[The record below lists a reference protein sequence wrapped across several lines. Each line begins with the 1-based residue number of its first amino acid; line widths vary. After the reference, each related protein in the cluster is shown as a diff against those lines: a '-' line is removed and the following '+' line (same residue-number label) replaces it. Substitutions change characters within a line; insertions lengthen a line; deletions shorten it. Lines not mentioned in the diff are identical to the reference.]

1 MEAKQ
6 VIRIRDTYGNDN
18 LTVVCDNVYYFNTR
32 VDNIIW
38 DDANEMLYAVRGNE
52 DYHSNDTRPI
62 KIEAVPYE
70 QIQYMNCTNNRADAK
85 KIMLALGYTADQ
97 ADKIILKV
105 APIDI
110 ERGMMYDNKNT
121 FQP

>member
-1 MEAKQ
+1 
-6 VIRIRDTYGNDN
+6 
-18 LTVVCDNVYYFNTR
+18 
-32 VDNIIW
+32 
-38 DDANEMLYAVRGNE
+38 
-52 DYHSNDTRPI
+52 
-62 KIEAVPYE
+62 
-70 QIQYMNCTNNRADAK
+70 MNCTNNRADAK